1 VANISNS
8 MAITSGRLSIK
19 LPSSISL
26 EVPGRGLVDLPRV
39 GEGEPSRLEK
49 EAMRAAVEGD
59 ANGQT

>member
-1 VANISNS
+1 MS
-8 MAITSGRLSIK
+8 ITSGRLSIK

-26 EVPGRGLVDLPRV
+26 EVPGRGLVDLPRE

-49 EAMRAAVEGD
+49 EAMGAAVEGD